1 MRTRLVTIFVTL
13 AASVILLVSI
23 AARVNG
29 QPSDGRRAVLSFVE
43 GQAQGATRE
52 FTVLGSHYAYNP
64 AELRVNRDDLVKITF
79 TAGDIPH
86 SFTIDDYRIS
96 KRAGAGKS
104 VTFEFRADRAGSFTY
119 YCNLSIDD
127 GCKNMKGRLIVN

>member
-1 MRTRLVTIFVTL
+1 MRTRLVTIFATL
-13 AASVILLVSI
+13 AASVLLLVSI

-29 QPSDGRRAVLSFVE
+29 QPFDGLGAAPSFVD
-43 GQAQGATRE
+43 GQDQGSTRE

-64 AELRVNRDDLVKITF
+64 PELRVSRNDLVKVTF
-79 TAGDIPH
+79 SAGDIAH

-96 KRAGAGKS
+96 KRAAAGQS
-104 VTFEFRADRAGSFTY
+104 VTFEFRADRAGTFTY

-127 GCKNMKGRLIVN
+127 GCRNMKGRLIVQ